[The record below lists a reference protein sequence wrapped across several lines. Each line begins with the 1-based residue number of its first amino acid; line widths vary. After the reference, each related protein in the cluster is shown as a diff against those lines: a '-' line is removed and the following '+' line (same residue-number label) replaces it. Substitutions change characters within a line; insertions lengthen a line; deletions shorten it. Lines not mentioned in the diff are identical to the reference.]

1 MRIRITRPPPA
12 PRMDGFDVA
21 RFQFNHIYNVAEN
34 LGRYL
39 IVAGYGELARNCVD
53 QSHDRPKRRRR
64 SRK

>member
-1 MRIRITRPPPA
+1 
-12 PRMDGFDVA
+12 MDGFDVA
-21 RFQFNHIYNVAEN
+21 RFQFNHIYNVSEN

-39 IVAGYGELARNCVD
+39 IVAGYGELARNSVD

>member
-21 RFQFNHIYNVAEN
+21 GFQFNHIYNVPQE

-39 IVAGYGELARNCVD
+39 IVAGYGELADPGIERT
-53 QSHDRPKRRRR
+53 HDRPLRRPKR
-64 SRK
+64 K